1 MTVKV
6 ISNATFQLRNDSGI
20 CKEFKS
26 LDKLI
31 KEVKQQA
38 QTAYENADCG
48 FDYDVYLFS
57 KTERDLTD
65 FEKLAGLKEAFRI
78 NESHIL
84 RLSFSNEELEI
95 RMIER

>member
-1 MTVKV
+1 MKV
-6 ISNATFQLRNDSGI
+6 ISNTTFQLRNDSGI

-48 FDYDVYLFS
+48 FDYDVYLFY
-57 KTERDLTD
+57 KTEIDLTD
-65 FEKLAGLKEAFRI
+65 FEKLAGLKEAYI
-78 NESHIL
+78 KNESHIL

>member
-1 MTVKV
+1 MKV

-20 CKEFKS
+20 CKDFKS

-65 FEKLAGLKEAFRI
+65 FERLAGFKEAFII

-84 RLSFSNEELEI
+84 RLSFSNEELDI
-95 RMIER
+95 SMIGR

>member
-1 MTVKV
+1 MKV

-65 FEKLAGLKEAFRI
+65 FERLAGLKEVFLK

-84 RLSFSNEELEI
+84 SLSFSNEELDI
-95 RMIER
+95 SMVVR